1 MVRAVI
7 SSICLGCCL
16 AVFSPLQAQQ
26 SVVICTDSTFCVPAV
41 FGMTRSKGIIIKQER
56 VFDYRI
62 TSDGTDAGFGK
73 GEDDVKFNKRWT
85 FKLRF
90 PVIMKPGFKLA
101 MGLEYFKEEYHFEG
115 FPENDYPLYQSL
127 NDKPLRSVGSTF
139 YMVKPWLGNRY
150 FMMRVGIKFNGDEGL
165 GNLLESEKLRISVA
179 PLIGWK
185 KNPYTSFAFGFA
197 YSYDFGRQNVYPVI
211 SYNHTFNNR
220 FGLETILPLE
230 AKLRY
235 TMTEKNLF
243 FATAELDGATY
254 NIQLDNPSF
263 PEGQDYYLRK
273 SEFRLL
279 VTYEREIH
287 DWLWFSIETGVR
299 SNINFD
305 LDDSAKR
312 NANTV
317 IENDFNSAFLL
328 NASIFM
334 VPPRKFL
341 D

>member
-1 MVRAVI
+1 V
-7 SSICLGCCL
+7 
-16 AVFSPLQAQQ
+16 
-26 SVVICTDSTFCVPAV
+26 
-41 FGMTRSKGIIIKQER
+41 E
-56 VFDYRI
+56 
-62 TSDGTDAGFGK
+62 SD
-73 GEDDVKFNKRWT
+73 
-85 FKLRF
+85 
-90 PVIMKPGFKLA
+90 
-101 MGLEYFKEEYHFEG
+101 
-115 FPENDYPLYQSL
+115 
-127 NDKPLRSVGSTF
+127 
-139 YMVKPWLGNRY
+139 
-150 FMMRVGIKFNGDEGL
+150 
-165 GNLLESEKLRISVA
+165 KLRISVA

-230 AKLRY
+230 VKLRY

-243 FATAELDGATY
+243 FGTAELDGATY
-254 NIQLDNPSF
+254 NIQLDDPSF

-317 IENDFNSAFLL
+317 IDNDFNSAFLL